1 MGRMSWPAAP
11 RIHAL
16 ALFINRGVRFIER
29 QQFIIFIITKKNR
42 MLAIARRTFDGGQY
56 YFCKAQGKNISHNF
70 TCGDGTFA
78 NCSGTTG
85 I

>member
-1 MGRMSWPAAP
+1 
-11 RIHAL
+11 
-16 ALFINRGVRFIER
+16 
-29 QQFIIFIITKKNR
+29 